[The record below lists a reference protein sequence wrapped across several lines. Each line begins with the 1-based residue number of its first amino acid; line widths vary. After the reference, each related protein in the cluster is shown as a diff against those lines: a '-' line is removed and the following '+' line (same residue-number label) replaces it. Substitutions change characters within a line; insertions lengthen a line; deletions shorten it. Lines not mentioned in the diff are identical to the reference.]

1 MDKFTFKKPF
11 LLLVTVMIFLMV
23 TSGALWSSSA
33 WGHVGQ
39 SVFLLAIEMPQ
50 HPEIYKP
57 VFGDELYSKLTSMG
71 KDGKFHFDLDNLNP
85 EQKAFTFGA
94 VGPDKYD
101 ITQYIKRSKVF
112 FPLHNEFPQRILNL
126 LNDITMKAKGKQFL
140 VARAY
145 FYGWAFHYMGDLVFH
160 PGMNIPNKYRV
171 TRDFEVH
178 GSEHVIFESL
188 LDKISVYYWFLKH
201 RELGIYP
208 SKIIKK
214 VGFMKPLTLTFK
226 MTTSNMHRVF
236 KNVNS
241 KLDALCKTIFSKDK
255 KTSENAFKKAM
266 MEKDFL
272 SNALYDKSL
281 KKFVKNG
288 VPEEAI
294 MNGQAKL
301 SDYFP
306 KNIHAK
312 TSAMEGVRWFKQIIE
327 SARIGFPKVN
337 TRKGFNL
344 NLDYGTVTSEPPLKE
359 KDKKILFKAYNKAM
373 NKCMPKF
380 EHLVNDDL

>member
-140 VARAY
+140 VA
-145 FYGWAFHYMGDLVFH
+145 
-160 PGMNIPNKYRV
+160 
-171 TRDFEVH
+171 
-178 GSEHVIFESL
+178 
-188 LDKISVYYWFLKH
+188 
-201 RELGIYP
+201 
-208 SKIIKK
+208 
-214 VGFMKPLTLTFK
+214 
-226 MTTSNMHRVF
+226 
-236 KNVNS
+236 
-241 KLDALCKTIFSKDK
+241 
-255 KTSENAFKKAM
+255 
-266 MEKDFL
+266 
-272 SNALYDKSL
+272 
-281 KKFVKNG
+281 
-288 VPEEAI
+288 
-294 MNGQAKL
+294 
-301 SDYFP
+301 
-306 KNIHAK
+306 
-312 TSAMEGVRWFKQIIE
+312 
-327 SARIGFPKVN
+327 
-337 TRKGFNL
+337 
-344 NLDYGTVTSEPPLKE
+344 
-359 KDKKILFKAYNKAM
+359 
-373 NKCMPKF
+373 
-380 EHLVNDDL
+380 